1 MHTRPLVLLALL
13 TATSA
18 AHAADQPR
26 YLTVL
31 NRAQDSILRLEVAA
45 AGSGAFEAR
54 PIDRIDGGGGSTTV
68 RLGDTGCRFDLRL
81 AFRNGRDAIYRE
93 VDVCRGD
100 VLVVQPLPS

>member
-1 MHTRPLVLLALL
+1 MHTRTFALL
-13 TATSA
+13 CLMSATSA
-18 AHAADQPR
+18 AQAADQPR
-26 YLTVL
+26 YLTML
-31 NRAQDSILRLEVAA
+31 NRAHDSILRLDVAE

-54 PIDRIDGGGGSTTV
+54 PIDRIEGGGGSTTV
-68 RLGDTGCRFDLRL
+68 RLGNNGCRFDLRL

>member
-1 MHTRPLVLLALL
+1 MHTRPLVLLVLL
-13 TATSA
+13 SATSA
-18 AHAADQPR
+18 SHATEQPR

-31 NRAQDSILRLEVAA
+31 NRAHDSILRLEVAE
-45 AGSGAFEAR
+45 AGSGTFEAR
-54 PIDRIDGGGGSTTV
+54 PIDRIDAGGGSATV

>member
-1 MHTRPLVLLALL
+1 MHTRPLVLLVLL
-13 TATSA
+13 SAASA
-18 AHAADQPR
+18 AHATEQPR

-31 NRAQDSILRLEVAA
+31 NRAHDSILRLEVAE

-54 PIDRIDGGGGSTTV
+54 PIDRIDAGGGSTTV